1 MIRKRLRIGL
11 FGYGCVGQGLHDVL
25 ESSGFDAEI
34 VRICVKD
41 REKPRRL
48 PMEIFTFDRD
58 DILNDHTINLVVELT
73 SDPDEAYRIVTT
85 AMRKGKDV
93 VTAGK
98 TMVAAHL
105 PELIDLQERYGVSLL
120 YEASACAS
128 IPVIRNL
135 EEYYDNELL
144 HSVEGIFNG
153 STNYILTRMQA
164 GKMSYAAALDEARA
178 NGFAE
183 ADPRLD
189 VEGWD
194 SKYKLCIITGHA
206 YGIFPAPDEV
216 FHLGIDKISEFDI
229 RYAREKGLRIKLVAH
244 AGKSG
249 IDAVTGYVMP
259 RFVSPEESLFIVNDE
274 YNAVI
279 AEAAFADRQFF
290 YGKGAGGHAT
300 GCAVLSD
307 ISACSYGYRYEYK
320 KRNRGVVTRFDR
332 DVRMEIYL
340 RFNREEDRHLFG
352 FEEVTEY
359 FCGTDYKYVK
369 GVVNLERLYSNR
381 ELISRAD
388 VFVINTGRRVGKAA
402 SYSGSLLTGNPE
414 KERVEETTYRTA

>member
-1 MIRKRLRIGL
+1 MKREELRIGL

-25 ESSGFDAEI
+25 ESSGFRAEI

-41 REKPRRL
+41 KKKPRRL
-48 PMEIFTFDRD
+48 PMERFTFDSD
-58 DILNDHTINLVVELT
+58 EILNDPSINLVVELI
-73 SDPDEAYRIVTT
+73 SDPEEAYRIVTT
-85 AMRKGKDV
+85 AMRNGKSV

-98 TMVAAHL
+98 TMVATHMQ
-105 PELIDLQERYGVSLL
+105 ELIALQEQYGVSLL

-153 STNYILTRMQA
+153 STNYILSKMQ
-164 GKMSYAAALDEARA
+164 GGRLSYAEALAEATR

-194 SKYKLCIITGHA
+194 AKYKLCIITGHA
-206 YGIFPAPDEV
+206 YGIFPDPSEV
-216 FHLGIDKISEFDI
+216 FHYGIKSISEHDI
-229 RYAREKGLRIKLVAH
+229 RYACEKGQRIKLVAH
-244 AGKSG
+244 VSKSG
-249 IDAVTGYVMP
+249 SDAVTGFVMP
-259 RFVSPEESLFIVNDE
+259 RFVSPSENLYFVNDE
-274 YNAVI
+274 YNGVV
-279 AEAAFADRQFF
+279 AEAAFAERQFF

-307 ISACSYGYRYEYK
+307 ISASSYGYRYEYK
-320 KRNRGVVTRFDR
+320 KRNHGEVKRFSSDLR
-332 DVRMEIYL
+332 LEIYL
-340 RFNREEDRHLFG
+340 RYSREEERRLFG

-359 FCGTDYKYVK
+359 FCGTDYKYVR
-369 GVVNLERLYSNR
+369 GVVNLATLLENR
-381 ELISRAD
+381 EQISRTA
-388 VFVINTGRRVGKAA
+388 VFMVNTGRRVTHPEGRNGSPE
-402 SYSGSLLTGNPE
+402 SYIKSETD
-414 KERVEETTYRTA
+414 KVEEII

>member
-1 MIRKRLRIGL
+1 MKRKKLRIGL

-25 ESSGFDAEI
+25 ESSGFKAEI

-41 REKPRRL
+41 RTKPRRL
-48 PMEIFTFDRD
+48 PMDKFTFNGD
-58 DILNDHTINLVVELT
+58 DILNDPTINLVVELT
-73 SDPDEAYRIVTT
+73 NDPEEAYKIVTT
-85 AMRKGKDV
+85 AMRNGKHV

-98 TMVAAHL
+98 TMVAHHL
-105 PELIDLQERYGVSLL
+105 HELISLQEQFGVSLL

-164 GKMSYAAALDEARA
+164 GKLSYTEALDEAREK
-178 NGFAE
+178 GFAE

-206 YGIFPAPDEV
+206 YGVFPDPSEV
-216 FHLGIDKISEFDI
+216 FHVGINKITEFDI
-229 RYAREKGLRIKLVAH
+229 RYAAEKGLRIKLVSH
-244 AGKSG
+244 VEKCGKDS
-249 IDAVTGYVMP
+249 VTGFVMP
-259 RFVSPEESLFIVNDE
+259 RFVSPEESLYTVNDE

-307 ISACSYGYRYEYK
+307 ISACSYGYKYEYK
-320 KRNRGVVTRFDR
+320 KRNQGGVKKFTSNLRLEV
-332 DVRMEIYL
+332 YL
-340 RFNREEDRHLFG
+340 RYNREEDRHLFG

-359 FCGTDYKYVK
+359 FCGTEYKYIK
-369 GVVNLERLYSNR
+369 GVVSLEKLYANR

-388 VFVINTGRRVGKAA
+388 VFMINTGRKIDNKTEYLNISA
-402 SYSGSLLTGNPE
+402 SQQPKTTIVE
-414 KERVEETTYRTA
+414 KTYQRTT

>member
-1 MIRKRLRIGL
+1 MTRHKLRIGL

-25 ESSGFDAEI
+25 ESSGFEAEI
-34 VRICVKD
+34 VKICVKD
-41 REKPRRL
+41 RSKPRRL
-48 PMEIFTFDRD
+48 PMERFTFDPD
-58 DILNDHTINLVVELT
+58 DILSDPTINLVVELT
-73 SDPDEAYRIVTT
+73 NDPAEAYRIVTT
-85 AMRKGKDV
+85 AMRSGKNV

-98 TMVAAHL
+98 TMVANNMH
-105 PELIDLQERYGVSLL
+105 ELIALQEQYGVSLL

-144 HSVEGIFNG
+144 HAVEGIFNG
-153 STNYILTRMQA
+153 STNYILTRMQT
-164 GKMSYAAALDEARA
+164 GRVSYGEALGEARR

-206 YGIFPAPDEV
+206 YGIFPDPAEV
-216 FHLGIDKISEFDI
+216 FHLGINNISEDDI
-229 RYAREKGLRIKLVAH
+229 RYAAEKGLRVKLVGH
-244 AGKSG
+244 VSKCGP
-249 IDAVTGYVMP
+249 DAVTGFVMP
-259 RFVSPEESLFIVNDE
+259 RFVSPGESLFHVNDE

-307 ISACSYGYRYEYK
+307 ISACTYGYRYEYK
-320 KRNRGVVTRFDR
+320 KRNQGRVKRFNSNH
-332 DVRMEIYL
+332 RMEIYL
-340 RFNREEDRHLFG
+340 RYNREEDRHLFG

-359 FCGTDYKYVK
+359 FCGTGFRYVK
-369 GVVNLERLYSNR
+369 GVVNLATLFRNR
-381 ELISRAD
+381 EAISRAG
-388 VFVINTGRRVGKAA
+388 VFAVNTGRKVGGAA
-402 SYSGSLLTGNPE
+402 PCSFALQPE
-414 KERVEETTYRTA
+414 PQLEVATVEEKN

>member
-1 MIRKRLRIGL
+1 MKRVNLRIGL
-11 FGYGCVGQGLHDVL
+11 FGYGCVGQGFYDVIN
-25 ESSGFDAEI
+25 SSGFKAEI
-34 VRICVKD
+34 VKICVKD
-41 REKPRRL
+41 RSKPRRL
-48 PMEIFTFDRD
+48 PMDIFTFDGD
-58 DILNDHTINLVVELT
+58 DILNDPTINLVVELT
-73 SDPDEAYRIVTT
+73 SDPEEAYRIVTT
-85 AMRKGKDV
+85 AMRRGKHV

-105 PELIDLQERYGVSLL
+105 PELIALQEQYGVSLL

-164 GKMSYAAALDEARA
+164 GGLSYAEVLDEARQK
-178 NGFAE
+178 GFAE

-206 YGIFPAPDEV
+206 YGLFPDPSEV
-216 FHLGIDKISEFDI
+216 FHLGINNITEHDI

-244 AGKSG
+244 VSKSG
-249 IDAVTGYVMP
+249 KDAVTGYVMP
-259 RFVSPEESLFIVNDE
+259 RFVSPSESLYHVNDE

-279 AEAAFADRQFF
+279 AEAAFADKQFF

-320 KRNRGVVTRFDR
+320 KRNQGGVRLFNRNHRLEV
-332 DVRMEIYL
+332 YL
-340 RFNREEDRHLFG
+340 RYNREEDRHLFG

-359 FCGTDYKYVK
+359 FCGTDYRYVR
-369 GVVNLERLYSNR
+369 GVVNLEQLYKNR
-381 ELISRAD
+381 EQISRAD
-388 VFVINTGRRVGKAA
+388 VFIVNTGRKVSGESASGKAG
-402 SYSGSLLTGNPE
+402 SGRREE
-414 KERVEETTYRTA
+414 KTAILEETS

>member
-1 MIRKRLRIGL
+1 MKREELRIGL
-11 FGYGCVGQGLHDVL
+11 FGYGCVGQGLHDVIQ
-25 ESSGFDAEI
+25 SSGFNAEI
-34 VRICVKD
+34 VMICVKD
-41 REKPRRL
+41 RTKPRRL
-48 PMEIFTFDRD
+48 PMDKFTFDRD
-58 DILNDHTINLVVELT
+58 DILNDPTINMVVELT
-73 SDPDEAYRIVTT
+73 SDPEEAYRIVTT
-85 AMRKGKDV
+85 AIRNRKHV

-105 PELIDLQERYGVSLL
+105 PELISLQEEYGVSLL

-128 IPVIRNL
+128 IPIIRNL

-153 STNYILTRMQA
+153 STNYILTRMHS
-164 GKMSYAAALDEARA
+164 GKVSYAEALEEARKS
-178 NGFAE
+178 GFAE

-194 SKYKLCIITGHA
+194 SMFKLCIITGHA
-206 YGIFPAPDEV
+206 YGIFPDPSEV
-216 FHLGIDKISEFDI
+216 FHFGINNVSEFDI
-229 RYAREKGLRIKLVAH
+229 RYASEKGFHIKLIAH
-244 AGKSG
+244 VEKCGS
-249 IDAVTGYVMP
+249 DTVTGYVMP
-259 RFVSPEESLFIVNDE
+259 RFVAPHESLYIVNNE

-279 AEAAFADRQFF
+279 AEAAFADKQFF

-320 KRNRGVVTRFDR
+320 KRNQGAVKSFSSNHRL
-332 DVRMEIYL
+332 EIYL
-340 RFNREEDRHLFG
+340 RYNHEEDRHLFG

-369 GVVNLERLYSNR
+369 GVVNLETLYLNR
-381 ELISRAD
+381 EHISRAD
-388 VFVINTGRRVGKAA
+388 VFIVNTGRRIDA
-402 SYSGSLLTGNPE
+402 S
-414 KERVEETTYRTA
+414 TACRG

>member
-1 MIRKRLRIGL
+1 MKRKRLRIGL

-41 REKPRRL
+41 RRKPRRL
-48 PMEIFTFDRD
+48 PMEIFTFERD
-58 DILNDHTINLVVELT
+58 DILNDPSVNLVVELT
-73 SDPDEAYRIVTT
+73 SDPEEAYRIVTT
-85 AMRKGKDV
+85 AMRNGKDV

-105 PELIDLQERYGVSLL
+105 PELIALQERYGVSLL

-153 STNYILTRMQA
+153 STNYILTRMQS
-164 GKMSYAAALDEARA
+164 GRMSYATALEEARA

-216 FHLGIDKISEFDI
+216 FHLGINNISEFDI
-229 RYAREKGLRIKLVAH
+229 RYASEKGLRIKLVAH
-244 AGKSG
+244 ARKSG
-249 IDAVTGYVMP
+249 SDAVTGYVMP
-259 RFVSPEESLFIVNDE
+259 RFVSPGESLYIVNDE

-307 ISACSYGYRYEYK
+307 ISASSYGYRYEYK
-320 KRNRGVVTRFDR
+320 KRNRGVVKRFIR
-332 DVRMEIYL
+332 DHRMEIYL
-340 RFNREEDRHLFG
+340 RYNREEDRHLFG

-369 GVVNLERLYSNR
+369 GVVNLDTLFSNR

-388 VFVINTGRRVGKAA
+388 VFAINTGRTIVSEAA
-402 SYSGSLLTGNPE
+402 SSSRHTIGNPE
-414 KERVEETTYRTA
+414 KETVEETNYRTA

>member
-1 MIRKRLRIGL
+1 
-11 FGYGCVGQGLHDVL
+11 
-25 ESSGFDAEI
+25 
-34 VRICVKD
+34 
-41 REKPRRL
+41 
-48 PMEIFTFDRD
+48 
-58 DILNDHTINLVVELT
+58 
-73 SDPDEAYRIVTT
+73 
-85 AMRKGKDV
+85 
-93 VTAGK
+93 
-98 TMVAAHL
+98 
-105 PELIDLQERYGVSLL
+105 
-120 YEASACAS
+120 
-128 IPVIRNL
+128 
-135 EEYYDNELL
+135 
-144 HSVEGIFNG
+144 
-153 STNYILTRMQA
+153 MQA
-164 GKMSYAAALDEARA
+164 DRMSYAAALDKARA

-216 FHLGIDKISEFDI
+216 FHLGINNISEFDI

-244 AGKSG
+244 ARKSG
-249 IDAVTGYVMP
+249 SDAVTGYVMP
-259 RFVSPEESLFIVNDE
+259 RFVSPEESLYIVNDE

-307 ISACSYGYRYEYK
+307 ISASSYGYRYEYK

-332 DVRMEIYL
+332 DICMEIYL
-340 RFNREEDRHLFG
+340 RYNREEDRHLFG

-369 GVVNLERLYSNR
+369 GVVNLEKLYCNR
-381 ELISRAD
+381 EHISRAD

-402 SYSGSLLTGNPE
+402 TYSGSLLTVEPE
-414 KERVEETTYRTA
+414 NETVEETNYRTA

>member
-1 MIRKRLRIGL
+1 
-11 FGYGCVGQGLHDVL
+11 
-25 ESSGFDAEI
+25 
-34 VRICVKD
+34 
-41 REKPRRL
+41 
-48 PMEIFTFDRD
+48 
-58 DILNDHTINLVVELT
+58 
-73 SDPDEAYRIVTT
+73 
-85 AMRKGKDV
+85 
-93 VTAGK
+93 
-98 TMVAAHL
+98 MVSAHL
-105 PELIDLQERYGVSLL
+105 PELIALQEEFGVSLL

-153 STNYILTRMQA
+153 STNYILSRMQSE
-164 GKMSYAAALDEARA
+164 GMSYAEALEKARV

-194 SKYKLCIITGHA
+194 SKFKLCIITGHA
-206 YGIFPAPDEV
+206 YGIFPAPDDV

-229 RYAREKGLRIKLVAH
+229 RYAREKGHRIKLVAH
-244 AGKSG
+244 VGKNG
-249 IDAVTGYVMP
+249 CDAVTGFVMP
-259 RFVSPEESLFIVNDE
+259 RFVTPQESLFIVNDE

-320 KRNRGVVTRFDR
+320 KRNQGAVKRFINDR
-332 DVRMEIYL
+332 RIEIYL
-340 RFNREEDRHLFG
+340 RYNREEDRHLFG

-359 FCGTDYKYVK
+359 FCGTDYKYVR
-369 GVVNLERLYSNR
+369 GVVNLEKLYSNR
-381 ELISRAD
+381 EHISHAD
-388 VFVINTGRRVGKAA
+388 VFVVNTGRDVK
-402 SYSGSLLTGNPE
+402 
-414 KERVEETTYRTA
+414 V